1 MEVEEV
7 ESKEKNRIQKVLT
20 KNDIRKLSLRTVLLQ
35 SSFNYERMQAG
46 GWTLAQLPALKKIY
60 HDDKEGLSRAMQDN
74 LQFINTSPPLVS
86 FLTGLLI
93 SLEEAKEDRTTIKG
107 IKNSLFGPMAGIGDA
122 FFWFTLLP
130 ITSGISAS
138 LAEEGSILG
147 PILFFLVF
155 ATLLL
160 LKIPLGNIGYTLG
173 TKALDKIREN
183 SAIIA
188 KTSTILGITVIGGL
202 IANYVSITLLP
213 TFAINE
219 ENIISLQEDFLD
231 SIFPNL
237 LPLGFT
243 LLLYWLLKKK
253 NISPILLILITFIM
267 AILFSLL
274 GIL

>member
-1 MEVEEV
+1 M

-173 TKALDKIREN
+173 TKALGKIREN

-202 IANYVSITLLP
+202 IANYVSIMLLP